1 MTTLVLRVSEELSAY
16 VPTWSRMVKEQLD
29 LTGEEAITPVN
40 FSESDLGDVI
50 AMEDRNN
57 FSDEWPE
64 RRVFAMLG
72 DDCVH
77 IFDEH
82 GKLIHEPEN
91 GLDQGKQVI
100 NGEQGFLAEWIE
112 EAYYRLPQA
121 ASMDAAVTPPRTSR
135 RASRRAA
142 GRTPSAS
149 PTSSTPARSRA
160 SRAMTTPP
168 LPLYMHAAFRI
179 INWRII
185 YFSAGPTNT
194 RESTARRARSSQG
207 LPAWAA
213 SGRPAAQACSS
224 TTSSVPL
231 SVRSL
236 PLSPLVVEPA
246 PPL

>member
-1 MTTLVLRVSEELSAY
+1 M
-16 VPTWSRMVKEQLD
+16 PTWSRMVKEQLD

-168 LPLYMHAAFRI
+168 LPLYMHAATR
-179 INWRII
+179 WR
-185 YFSAGPTNT
+185 G
-194 RESTARRARSSQG
+194 STASAAMRASTRCTRAMARRCTATASATPRPRPRDSARPRSRSS
-207 LPAWAA
+207 PSSA
-213 SGRPAAQACSS
+213 SRRCSAILRTGSGSTGKRVAGSSSDHKSAC
-224 TTSSVPL
+224 
-231 SVRSL
+231 
-236 PLSPLVVEPA
+236 
-246 PPL
+246 